1 MSKHQKHKKY
11 DPLFKQQAIQL
22 ALSSDQPVA
31 KTAKDLGIL
40 ESTLYNWISIAKNKD
55 VPDNSSEDVDV
66 KKLHEEL
73 LKLRKENQ
81 RLKDTCDILKKATA
95 YFANDTKP
103 DTRS

>member
-1 MSKHQKHKKY
+1 MSTKYKKY
-11 DPLFKQQAIQL
+11 DKSFKQQAVQH
-22 ALSSDQPVA
+22 ALTTDQPIT
-31 KTAKDLGIL
+31 KTAKDLGLL
-40 ESTLYNWISIAKNKD
+40 ESTLYNWISKAKNKD
-55 VPDNSSEDVDV
+55 LPEAPSEDVDV

-73 LKLRKENQ
+73 LKLRRDNQ